1 LNLINA
7 QIIGLGEFNNRIKSA
22 ENEIKAEVDAELQST
37 AMEIVEFAKKDLN
50 NQGGDTGR
58 LYNSIQYAK
67 EDNLSYKVFI
77 PNDVYY
83 APYIEFG
90 TKSKVKVEPGFEEV
104 AQEFKG
110 RKSNSSLTLIE
121 AIRAWVLRKGI
132 ESEEKKVNRAAYLIA
147 RSIYKN
153 GINPKPFFFKQ
164 VAPARIKLMNRIKS
178 ILDGI

>member
-1 LNLINA
+1 MINA
-7 QIIGLGEFNNRIKSA
+7 QIIGLGELTNRIKSA

-37 AMEIVEFAKKDLN
+37 AMEIVELAKKDLN

-58 LYNSIQYAK
+58 LYNSIQYIK

-90 TKSKVKVEPGFEEV
+90 TKNKVKIEPGFEEV

-110 RKSNSSLTLIE
+110 RKGNSSLKLIE

-132 ESEEKKVNRAAYLIA
+132 ESEEKKVNRVAYLIA

-164 VAPARIKLMNRIKS
+164 VAPARIKLMNRINT

>member
-1 LNLINA
+1 MNLIRA
-7 QIIGLGEFNNRIKSA
+7 QIIGLGELTNRIKSA
-22 ENEIKAEVDAELQST
+22 KKEIETEVDAELQST

-58 LYNSIQYAK
+58 LYNSIQYVK

-90 TKSKVKVEPGFEEV
+90 TKNKVKVEPGFEEV

-110 RKSNSSLTLIE
+110 RKSNSSLKLIE

-132 ESEEKKVNRAAYLIA
+132 ESEEKKVNRVAYLIA

-164 VAPARIKLMNRIKS
+164 VAPARIKLMNRIKT

>member
-1 LNLINA
+1 MIRA
-7 QIIGLGEFNNRIKSA
+7 QIIGLGELTNRIKSA
-22 ENEIKAEVDAELQST
+22 KKEIETEVDAELQST

-58 LYNSIQYAK
+58 LYNSIQYVK

-90 TKSKVKVEPGFEEV
+90 TKNKVKVEPGFEEV

-110 RKSNSSLTLIE
+110 RKSNSSLKLIE

-132 ESEEKKVNRAAYLIA
+132 ESEEKKVNRVAYLIA

-164 VAPARIKLMNRIKS
+164 VAPARIKLMNRIKT